1 MELQWTGKALSDLSR
16 LYEFLKPV
24 NQEAA
29 ARAVQTLATAP
40 RTLLDYPRIGERLDD
55 FTNREIRRLL
65 VGKYEIR
72 YEVSNGTILILRL
85 WHTRERR

>member
-1 MELQWTGKALSDLSR
+1 MELQWTGKAFSDLSR

-29 ARAVQTLATAP
+29 ARAVQTLASAP
-40 RTLLDYPRIGERLDD
+40 TTLLDYPRIGERLEG
-55 FTNREIRRLL
+55 FESREIRRLL

-72 YEVSNGTILILRL
+72 YEVLDGRILILRL